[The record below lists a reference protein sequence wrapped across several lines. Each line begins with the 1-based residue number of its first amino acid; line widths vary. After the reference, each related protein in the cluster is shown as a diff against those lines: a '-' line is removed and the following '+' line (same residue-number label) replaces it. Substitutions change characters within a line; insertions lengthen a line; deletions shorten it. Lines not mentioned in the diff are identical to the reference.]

1 MHISKSFIPIL
12 KNNPSEA
19 KIKSHQLMLRVGMI
33 KQSSAGIY
41 SWLPLGFKVMKKI
54 ERIVREEQNKIGAQ
68 EILMPTI
75 QSSEIWKESG
85 RYEDYGEE
93 MLRIKDRQDREM
105 LYGPTNEE
113 LVTDIFRSSLKSY
126 KSLPQLL
133 YHIQWKFRDEIR
145 PRFGIMRCR
154 EFYMKD
160 AYSFDVTDEDALF
173 SYNKFFLS
181 YLKTFKRLDLT
192 AIPMA
197 ADTGPI
203 GGNLS
208 HEFIILA
215 ETGESK
221 IYADKRIF
229 DLNFEGTKLDV
240 KSLLELR
247 NQYEKFYSVTD
258 DKFKEDEFNEKVS
271 EKNRLKTKGIEV
283 GHIFY
288 FGDKYS
294 KPMEAAVDL
303 PGGKKDYVKMGS
315 YGIGV
320 SRLVGA
326 IIEAKYDEK
335 NEIMKW
341 PISVAPYDIAIIP
354 MINKNDTSALDK
366 ANKISLELNQNNID
380 AIIDDT
386 DENLSSKIKKMNL
399 IGAPY
404 QIIIGKKSD
413 GDLLEL
419 KEIGKEGVLKELRSN
434 DFNENTMDTLGELL
448 ELKGNAFDQFHIL
461 EKLLVDQDEG
471 LEGIN
476 ELKFIFSKLQASA
489 LKTVILNFDLT
500 LARGLNYYTGMIVE
514 ADSPKNINIGSI
526 GGELF
531 LSNVKDFS
539 RGGTIL
545 GLRAQYKVSE
555 SLPLRI
561 GLNYISDANM
571 FSSMKDKD
579 GDSFPDVFDDF
590 PSDSSLWNDTDGDG
604 WPDPGH
610 ASSVPCLLYTSPSP
624 RDS

>member
-1 MHISKSFIPIL
+1 MLISKSFIPIL

-54 ERIVREEQNKIGAQ
+54 EKIVREEQNKIGAQ

-154 EFYMKD
+154 EFFMKD
-160 AYSFDVTDEDALF
+160 AYSFDINDEEAFF

-221 IYADKRIF
+221 IFTDKRVF
-229 DLNFEGTKLDV
+229 DLNSDGTKLEK
-240 KSLLELR
+240 KSLEDLR
-247 NQYEKFYSVTD
+247 KKYEQFYSVTD
-258 DKFKEDEFNEKVS
+258 EKFNKEEFEKQVS
-271 EKNRLKTKGIEV
+271 EQNRLITKGIEV

-294 KPMEAAVDL
+294 KPMGASVDL
-303 PGGKKDYVKMGS
+303 PGGKKDFVKMGS

-335 NEIMKW
+335 NEVMKW

-354 MINKNDTSALDK
+354 MMNKNDNSILNK
-366 ANKISLELNQNNID
+366 SNKISIELENNGIET
-380 AIIDDT
+380 IIDDT

-404 QIIIGKKSD
+404 QIIIGKKTE
-413 GDLLEL
+413 GEILEFQEVGKEPQKISL
-419 KEIGKEGVLKELRSN
+419 KEIIKILKEQ
-434 DFNENTMDTLGELL
+434 
-448 ELKGNAFDQFHIL
+448 K
-461 EKLLVDQDEG
+461 V
-471 LEGIN
+471 
-476 ELKFIFSKLQASA
+476 
-489 LKTVILNFDLT
+489 
-500 LARGLNYYTGMIVE
+500 
-514 ADSPKNINIGSI
+514 KN
-526 GGELF
+526 
-531 LSNVKDFS
+531 
-539 RGGTIL
+539 
-545 GLRAQYKVSE
+545 
-555 SLPLRI
+555 
-561 GLNYISDANM
+561 
-571 FSSMKDKD
+571 
-579 GDSFPDVFDDF
+579 
-590 PSDSSLWNDTDGDG
+590 
-604 WPDPGH
+604 
-610 ASSVPCLLYTSPSP
+610 
-624 RDS
+624 

>member
-1 MHISKSFIPIL
+1 MLLSNSFIPIL

-33 KQSSAGIY
+33 KQASAGIY

-54 ERIVREEQNKIGAQ
+54 EQIVREEQNKIGAQ

-85 RYEDYGEE
+85 RYDDYGEE
-93 MLRIKDRQDREM
+93 MLRITDRQNREM

-113 LVTDIFRSSLKSY
+113 QVTEIFRSSIKSY
-126 KSLPQLL
+126 KSLPQLM

-145 PRFGIMRCR
+145 PRFGIMRGR

-160 AYSFDVTDEDALF
+160 AYSFDVSDEEAFF

-215 ETGESK
+215 DTGESK
-221 IYADKRIF
+221 IFTDKRIF
-229 DLNFEGTKLDV
+229 DLNSDDTKLE
-240 KSLLELR
+240 KSSLEEMR
-247 NQYEKFYSVTD
+247 KKYEQFYAVTDEKFN
-258 DKFKEDEFNEKVS
+258 KDEFEKIVS
-271 EKNRLKTKGIEV
+271 KENQLITKGIEV

-294 KPMEAAVDL
+294 KPMNASVDL
-303 PGGKKDYVKMGS
+303 PGGKKDFVKMGS

-341 PISVAPYDIAIIP
+341 PLSVAPYDIALIP
-354 MINKNDTSALDK
+354 MINKNDNSALDK
-366 ANKISLELNQNNID
+366 ANNINSELLKNNID

-386 DENLSSKIKKMNL
+386 DENLSSKMKKMNL
-399 IGAPY
+399 IGSPY

-413 GDLLEL
+413 GNLFEF
-419 KEIGKEGVLKELRSN
+419 KEIGKETQNISVSDIIKIISE
-434 DFNENTMDTLGELL
+434 
-448 ELKGNAFDQFHIL
+448 
-461 EKLLVDQDEG
+461 EK
-471 LEGIN
+471 N
-476 ELKFIFSKLQASA
+476 
-489 LKTVILNFDLT
+489 
-500 LARGLNYYTGMIVE
+500 
-514 ADSPKNINIGSI
+514 KN
-526 GGELF
+526 
-531 LSNVKDFS
+531 
-539 RGGTIL
+539 
-545 GLRAQYKVSE
+545 
-555 SLPLRI
+555 
-561 GLNYISDANM
+561 
-571 FSSMKDKD
+571 
-579 GDSFPDVFDDF
+579 
-590 PSDSSLWNDTDGDG
+590 
-604 WPDPGH
+604 
-610 ASSVPCLLYTSPSP
+610 
-624 RDS
+624 

>member
-1 MHISKSFIPIL
+1 MYISKSFIPIL

-54 ERIVREEQNKIGAQ
+54 EQIVREEQDKIGAQ

-75 QSSEIWKESG
+75 QSSEIWKQSG

-93 MLRIKDRQDREM
+93 MLRIKDRQKREM

-113 LVTDIFRSSLKSY
+113 LVTDIFRSSIKSY

-160 AYSFDVTDEDALF
+160 AYSFDVSDEEALF

-181 YLKTFKRLDLT
+181 YLKTFKRLDLI

-221 IYADKRIF
+221 IFTDKRIF
-229 DLNFEGTKLDV
+229 EVDSEGTELNKD
-240 KSLLELR
+240 SLNELR
-247 NQYEKFYSVTD
+247 KKFEKFYSVTD
-258 DKFKEDEFNEKVS
+258 EKFDKEEFEKIVDK
-271 EKNRLKTKGIEV
+271 KNRLITKGIEV

-294 KPMEAAVDL
+294 KPMEASVDL
-303 PGGKKDYVKMGS
+303 SEGKKDFVKMGS

-335 NEIMKW
+335 NEVMKW
-341 PISVAPYDIAIIP
+341 PISIAPYDISIIP
-354 MINKNDTSALDK
+354 MINKNDKSALDK
-366 ANKISLELNQNNID
+366 AIRIYQELEKNKID
-380 AIIDDT
+380 AIVDDSE
-386 DENLSSKIKKMNL
+386 ENFSSKIKKMNL

-404 QIIIGKKSD
+404 QIIIGKQTEN
-413 GDLLEL
+413 DLLEF
-419 KEIGKEGVLKELRSN
+419 KEVGKDTKKIRLSEIIKIIKEQ
-434 DFNENTMDTLGELL
+434 
-448 ELKGNAFDQFHIL
+448 K
-461 EKLLVDQDEG
+461 EK
-471 LEGIN
+471 
-476 ELKFIFSKLQASA
+476 
-489 LKTVILNFDLT
+489 
-500 LARGLNYYTGMIVE
+500 Y
-514 ADSPKNINIGSI
+514 
-526 GGELF
+526 
-531 LSNVKDFS
+531 
-539 RGGTIL
+539 
-545 GLRAQYKVSE
+545 
-555 SLPLRI
+555 
-561 GLNYISDANM
+561 
-571 FSSMKDKD
+571 
-579 GDSFPDVFDDF
+579 
-590 PSDSSLWNDTDGDG
+590 
-604 WPDPGH
+604 
-610 ASSVPCLLYTSPSP
+610 
-624 RDS
+624 